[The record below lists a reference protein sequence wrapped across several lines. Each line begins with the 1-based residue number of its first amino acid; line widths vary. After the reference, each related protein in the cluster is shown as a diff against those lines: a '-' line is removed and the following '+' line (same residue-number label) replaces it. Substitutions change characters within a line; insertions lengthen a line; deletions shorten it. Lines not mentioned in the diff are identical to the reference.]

1 MNVETISI
9 KGMKQNN
16 LRDIDL
22 EIPKNKITVF
32 TGVSGSGKSSI
43 VFDTIASEA
52 GRQLN
57 QTYSSFIQTFLPK
70 YVKADFL
77 SIENLSPAIIVD
89 QKQIGGNSRSTL
101 GTMTDILSFLRPV
114 FSRIGQPQTGLAHT
128 FSFNDPAGMCPA
140 CDGIGRK
147 IVPIMEKIVDMNLS
161 LNEGALLFPSFA
173 KDGWYWQI
181 YEASGFFEM
190 DKKLSDY
197 NEEALHQLLYG
208 ERQKMKV
215 HVMGTKESNIDYEGV
230 IPKFNRLYVTRDLS
244 QHSKKTQEQVKQY
257 THFSKCD
264 VCEGKRFNET
274 KLSTKI
280 NGLNIF
286 DVGELELGDLKTFL
300 LSINEAAVTPLI
312 DEAVKRIDHLIGM
325 SLDYLSLNRETS
337 TLSGGESQRVKMMK
351 HLSSALSGVLY
362 IFDEPSVGLH
372 PRDVANLNH
381 MLRHLREIGN
391 TILVVE
397 HDRDVIL
404 EADHIID
411 VGPGAGRY
419 GGLITYEGNVQN
431 LLLSETS
438 TGQHLNALPPLKD
451 CVREPKGF
459 FELRN
464 CTTNNLKNIDVDI
477 PIGVLSVISGVAGS
491 GKSSLIF
498 TEFLNKYP
506 EVILVDQKA
515 LHATRRSNMLTYTG
529 VFDRVR
535 TIFAKENQVDKAL
548 FSFNSKGGC
557 PNCKGQGVVT
567 LDLAY
572 LEGVEL
578 VCPECDGNRYLPE
591 VLEMKY
597 QGKNMNDILE
607 LSVEEGIEFFTD
619 KTILKTLN
627 ALKEVGLSYLSLGQP
642 LDTLSGGECQRVKL
656 ASELHKTGNIY
667 VLDEPTTGLH
677 MSDIETFM
685 KIVDALVDHGSTVI
699 LIEHNIEVMRQADWI
714 VDLGPEAGHK
724 GGTIVYSGVPKGLET
739 TDSLTG
745 QYLFR

>member
-1 MNVETISI
+1 MNFEKITI

-16 LRDIDL
+16 LKDIYL

-70 YVKADFL
+70 YVKSDFL

-101 GTMTDILSFLRPV
+101 GTMTDIMSFLRPV
-114 FSRIGQPQTGLAHT
+114 FSKIGHPQTGPAHT

-147 IVPIMEKIVDMNLS
+147 IVPIMDKMIDWNLS

-190 DKKLSDY
+190 DKKLCDFS
-197 NEEALHQLLYG
+197 EEERHQLLYG

-244 QHSKKTQEQVKQY
+244 QHSKKTQELVKEY

-264 VCEGKRFNET
+264 VCEGKRFNEA

-280 NGLNIF
+280 NDYNIF

-300 LSINEAAVTPLI
+300 LEINQPSVQPLI

-351 HLSSALSGVLY
+351 HLSSALSGLLY

-372 PRDVANLNH
+372 PRDVANLNQ
-381 MLRHLREIGN
+381 MLRHLRDIGN

-419 GGLITYEGNVQN
+419 GGRITYEGDVAN

-438 TGQHLNALPPLKD
+438 TGEHLNALPPLKEI
-451 CVREPKGF
+451 VREPKGF
-459 FELRN
+459 FELKN
-464 CTTNNLKNIDVDI
+464 CTTNNLKNIDVSI
-477 PIGVLSVISGVAGS
+477 PQGVLSVISGVAGS

-506 EVILVDQKA
+506 EVVLVDQKA

-535 TIFAKENQVDKAL
+535 MIFAKENQVEKSL

-578 VCPECDGNRYLPE
+578 VCPECDGNRYLSE
-591 VLEMKY
+591 VLEMRY
-597 QGKNMNDILE
+597 LGKNINDILE

-656 ASELHKTGNIY
+656 ASELHKTGQVY

-685 KIVDALVDHGSTVI
+685 KIIDALVDNGSTVI

-724 GGTIVYSGVPKGLET
+724 GGEIVYSGEPKGLAG
-739 TDSLTG
+739 TDSITVK
-745 QYLFR
+745 YLLR